1 MQLSVE
7 FRTKTSSGVN
17 TFSLT
22 QLPRQNKSLA
32 CVAVCMTLLTERSHS
47 VSTFIHTSI
56 SWAQAKWWF
65 FGVIVWVR
73 AINWSFPSIVFFLHL
88 NYSSRVYRVLWLL
101 KKNKLKMQWSGHDPM
116 ALCEWSLSGKNVKW
130 RTRSVFLKALL
141 YIYDDFDWLL
151 HHNLWFSL
159 SLYMSVIVLR
169 TGLVLFSCVQTADSW
184 LESTFFFSLCDLTEA
199 NCTAALSDSSP
210 LCPLVTEWILL

>member
-1 MQLSVE
+1 MIFWSYCLGQSNQL
-7 FRTKTSSGVN
+7 
-17 TFSLT
+17 
-22 QLPRQNKSLA
+22 
-32 CVAVCMTLLTERSHS
+32 
-47 VSTFIHTSI
+47 
-56 SWAQAKWWF
+56 
-65 FGVIVWVR
+65 IV
-73 AINWSFPSIVFFLHL
+73 PQHHFFLDL
-88 NYSSRVYRVLWLL
+88 KLQVPCLSCFMVI

-151 HHNLWFSL
+151 HHNLLFSL
-159 SLYMSVIVLR
+159 SLYMSVIVLC

-184 LESTFFFSLCDLTEA
+184 LESAIFFSLCDLTEA